1 MPRVQADDYDAK
13 KSKILDA
20 AASLFADRG
29 YAGSRMDEIAK
40 ACGVSKSM
48 LYHYFK
54 KKEDVLADILQ
65 EHVSR
70 LIESIS
76 SRFRCSVLGSS
87 PGRTR
92 SFHPA
97 ISASSISAMEQKG
110 RPKMPS
116 AWRGP

>member
-20 AASLFADRG
+20 AASLFSDRG
-29 YAGSRMDEIAK
+29 YAGARMDEIAK

-76 SRFRCSVLGSS
+76 THIRLGPDGDRFEYFRKFTEVYLNPSSTSR
-87 PGRTR
+87 
-92 SFHPA
+92 
-97 ISASSISAMEQKG
+97 ASHVVALHD
-110 RPKMPS
+110 
-116 AWRGP
+116 